1 MSPIG
6 NLNFEI
12 LIVDDDPMACA
23 SLSMLFT
30 QEGYRVITFADG
42 AGFLAAA
49 RMRPPACILLDV
61 HMPAKSGLELLKNID
76 ARTYPTPIIMMASRG
91 DISMAVAAIKAGA
104 YDFVEKQK
112 ADMILIR
119 VRDAIDARSARQ
131 HQGSYDN
138 GSLSQAF
145 PGYDRLTG
153 REREV
158 RDQVTAAASSK
169 EAGRRL
175 GISPR
180 TVENHRVQIMQK
192 LGAKNTADLLRI
204 VFTRG
209 RVAD

>member
-1 MSPIG
+1 
-6 NLNFEI
+6 
-12 LIVDDDPMACA
+12 
-23 SLSMLFT
+23 
-30 QEGYRVITFADG
+30 
-42 AGFLAAA
+42 
-49 RMRPPACILLDV
+49 
-61 HMPAKSGLELLKNID
+61 
-76 ARTYPTPIIMMASRG
+76 MMASRG

-112 ADMILIR
+112 AEMILIR
-119 VRDAIDARSARQ
+119 VREAIDARSARQ

-138 GSLSQAF
+138 DSLSQGF

-158 RDQVTAAASSK
+158 LDQVTAAASSK
-169 EAGRRL
+169 EAGRTL

-209 RVAD
+209 RLAE